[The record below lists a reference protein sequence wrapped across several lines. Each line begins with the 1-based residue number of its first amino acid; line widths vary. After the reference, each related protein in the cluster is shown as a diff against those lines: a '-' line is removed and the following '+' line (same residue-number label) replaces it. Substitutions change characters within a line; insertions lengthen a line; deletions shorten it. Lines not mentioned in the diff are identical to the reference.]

1 MDIFRC
7 PVCGQKIGIFY
18 KYRQSFWG
26 GIKCSSCGAQLQIR
40 KTGTGRANA
49 GLIVIFVYF
58 FLGIKKWLIPVSLL
72 VGFVYDFIK
81 CSLSPLVPEEQNRKV
96 SWAVWVYFVV
106 MITGLVVTL
115 IFSFI
120 DR

>member
-7 PVCGQKIGIFY
+7 PVCGHKIGVFQ
-18 KYRQSFWG
+18 KYRQSLWG
-26 GIKCSSCGAQLQIR
+26 GIKCSSCGAQLHIR
-40 KTGTGRANA
+40 KTGTGRGDAFIPLA
-49 GLIVIFVYF
+49 FVYF
-58 FLGIKKWLIPVSLL
+58 FLGIKEWIIPAAFC

-81 CSLSPLVPEEQNRKV
+81 CSLSPLVPEEQNRKA